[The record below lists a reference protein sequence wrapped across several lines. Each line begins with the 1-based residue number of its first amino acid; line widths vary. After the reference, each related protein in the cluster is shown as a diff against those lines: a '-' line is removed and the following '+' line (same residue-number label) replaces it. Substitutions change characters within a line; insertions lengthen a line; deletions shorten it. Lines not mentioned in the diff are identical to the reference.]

1 MSEDSEERPG
11 SFEGRGAPSWLEDI
25 NKEFGA
31 SSESSDF
38 GTTHEVYGTSSQLAA
53 GKGLAQA
60 AIDDVFG
67 SPTSPH
73 VSPTKNVAPSL
84 PPDSSFLIYLN
95 STLSQRTDLNSE
107 DTKNESSSNDEAEY
121 HHQFPKERE
130 DFSYQQ
136 SDLESPWALPP
147 KDSSS
152 SSVPSKTFST
162 NSQDHP
168 TPIQDAQTMSNF
180 SVTAADRNGRLLIDS
195 SEEGLIADY
204 KQANA
209 LPAPSRVSPSK
220 TIITPQEAVNSQY
233 RSDIYDVKATGSE
246 DQLLIQFSSTESKGF
261 SSPKSCLSPAN
272 QTSPNNGSAKKL
284 CFADCRATEDQQNT
298 TSFEQTRSCSTQD
311 QEKDDTSQ
319 LSGSQMDVDDLISRF
334 TETKTSLDDLDDILG
349 PMGSES
355 FDRHA
360 AAIAKTSSYS
370 PKKAASSTLLMDTI
384 TEVPMQNGTTVED
397 TSTVFMA
404 NQNELRAN
412 RDNRNHPT
420 QPSPSYRDSGRS
432 GESLAT
438 MKWDKELA
446 RSLAAPPC
454 PPPKLYSP
462 ADLASQQP
470 PENPLDRI
478 VASLEKNLPPM
489 GPAKKHNKR
498 RPPAINSM
506 TSDSTTGT
514 YSTGTGTGAGTFD
527 SSSSETSPSDAL
539 GSALSKDSSSS
550 FWASSRG
557 TGTSRD
563 ASFASPGTADT
574 GSLRSPGTTASRSPG
589 GTTTS
594 PSASTGRS
602 SSPSTTIGSPS
613 TLGNVTRSQD
623 SLTMDGTGSSGANG
637 THPGD
642 LSTQGDNSTL
652 MGASMSASFGLR
664 PMSTSLSDHHEA
676 YAINS
681 STTSRSDQQEESS
694 TIHYESS
701 NTSAESEEPRL
712 SHRQAAGQSGGGRL
726 WELANKEAARS
737 KSRDGP
743 LTPEASK
750 FAESLMARTRSRAE
764 PDAVVSSSGSHD
776 YQGKIQG
783 PGLFCWMLLSR
794 VCLDVFLIFVLTNSP
809 LLYRI
814 HRR

>member
-11 SFEGRGAPSWLEDI
+11 SFEGRGAPSWLDDI

-53 GKGLAQA
+53 GRGLAQA

-67 SPTSPH
+67 SPNSPH
-73 VSPTKNVAPSL
+73 VSPTKSNVAPSL

-95 STLSQRTDLNSE
+95 STLSQRTGLNSE
-107 DTKNESSSNDEAEY
+107 DTKNESSSNDEADY
-121 HHQFPKERE
+121 HHQQLKERE
-130 DFSYQQ
+130 EFSCQQ
-136 SDLESPWALPP
+136 SDLESPWELPP
-147 KDSSS
+147 KNDSS
-152 SSVPSKTFST
+152 SSVPSKSFST
-162 NSQDHP
+162 NCQDHP
-168 TPIQDAQTMSNF
+168 TPIQ
-180 SVTAADRNGRLLIDS
+180 
-195 SEEGLIADY
+195 
-204 KQANA
+204 ANV
-209 LPAPSRVSPSK
+209 LPASKPVSPSK
-220 TIITPQEAVNSQY
+220 TTITPQEVVNSEY
-233 RSDIYDVKATGSE
+233 RSDTHDVQTTGSE

-261 SSPKSCLSPAN
+261 SSPKSCLSLAN
-272 QTSPNNGSAKKL
+272 QTSPPSTVSTKKL
-284 CFADCRATEDQQNT
+284 GFADLLTTTKDQHTT
-298 TSFEQTRSCSTQD
+298 TSLEKTRSVSTQD
-311 QEKDDTSQ
+311 QEQDDTSQ
-319 LSGSQMDVDDLISRF
+319 LSGSQTDVDDLISRF

-349 PMGSES
+349 PMGTES

-370 PKKAASSTLLMDTI
+370 PRKAASSSTLLMHTI
-384 TEVPMQNGTTVED
+384 AEVPLPNSTMVD
-397 TSTVFMA
+397 DLSTVMMA
-404 NQNELRAN
+404 NQNELRAK
-412 RDNRNHPT
+412 RDNKNQPT
-420 QPSPSYRDSGRS
+420 QPYTSFRDSGRPA
-432 GESLAT
+432 ESLAT

-446 RSLAAPPC
+446 KSLAAPPS
-454 PPPKLYSP
+454 PPPRVYAP
-462 ADLASQQP
+462 ADVASQQP
-470 PENPLDRI
+470 PDNPLDRI

-489 GPAKKHNKR
+489 GPAKKHHKR

-514 YSTGTGTGAGTFD
+514 YSTGTGTGTFD
-527 SSSSETSPSDAL
+527 SSSSSETSPSDAL
-539 GSALSKDSSSS
+539 GSALSKESSSS
-550 FWASSRG
+550 FWASTQG

-574 GSLRSPGTTASRSPG
+574 ESLRSPGTTASRSPG
-589 GTTTS
+589 GTTSS

-623 SLTMDGTGSSGANG
+623 SLMRDETGTSGASG
-637 THPGD
+637 THPED
-642 LSTQGDNSTL
+642 LSTQGDNSTQL
-652 MGASMSASFGLR
+652 GASMSAASFGLR
-664 PMSTSLSDHHEA
+664 PMSTSLSDHQEP

-681 STTSRSDQQEESS
+681 SHTSRSDQHEPYAINSSHTSRSDQQEELS
-694 TIHYESS
+694 TIHYDSS
-701 NTSAESEEPRL
+701 NTSAESEEPRS
-712 SHRQAAGQSGGGRL
+712 SHRQAAGQSGGSRL

-783 PGLFCWMLLSR
+783 PGLLW
-794 VCLDVFLIFVLTNSP
+794 
-809 LLYRI
+809 
-814 HRR
+814 